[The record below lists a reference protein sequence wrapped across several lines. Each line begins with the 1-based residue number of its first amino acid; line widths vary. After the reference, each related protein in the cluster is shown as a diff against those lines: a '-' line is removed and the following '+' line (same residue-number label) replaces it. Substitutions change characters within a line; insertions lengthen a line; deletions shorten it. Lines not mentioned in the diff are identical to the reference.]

1 MTMQNNTQSTKAGT
15 GIIATLQNIDN
26 LTNFNEDYNDLGLNT
41 NLETYSVKQELIRR
55 ANKEYKKTEAKKQN
69 ERIADL
75 EKTLEI
81 NKELISTLM

>member
-1 MTMQNNTQSTKAGT
+1 MTMQNNTQSTKV
-15 GIIATLQNIDN
+15 GIIATLQNIDS
-26 LTNFNEDYNDLGLNT
+26 LTNFNEDFNDLGLNT

-55 ANKEYKKTEAKKQN
+55 ANKEYKKTEANKQN

-81 NKELISTLM
+81 KKELISTLI